1 MSHTA
6 ELIAVGTELLLGNI
20 ANLDA
25 QILSEGLTT
34 LGINVRYHT
43 VVGDNPQRLEEV
55 LAVARRRADIIIT
68 TGGLGPTYD
77 DLTKQTICRVFGREL
92 ELHPD
97 ILETIRDYFQT
108 KLGREMPE
116 NNVQQAMLPV
126 NCAVFDNPVGT
137 APGCAFCEGG
147 VHVLMLPGPPFECRY
162 LFEHRAVPYLA
173 ALTEGVIASHE
184 IRIFGMGESAVEK
197 ALHGPM
203 TAMTNPTLA
212 PYAKLNECMVRATA
226 KAESA
231 QAAEAMLAPLVDQV
245 RAALGDV
252 VYGVDVDSLEQVVSG
267 LLRERG
273 LTLSAAESCTGGLI
287 AKRITDVP
295 GASGVFMGGVV
306 SYTNIVKH
314 RVLGVP
320 ADMLEEYGAVSA
332 PVARAMAEG
341 ARKATTADCAVSVTG
356 VAGPDRDERGNPV
369 GTVFIGFSSPKETIA
384 ERFDFGAA
392 SREEI
397 RGEAADEAFKL
408 LEEKL
413 KEH

>member
-25 QILSEGLTT
+25 QIISEGLTT

-55 LAVARRRADIIIT
+55 LTVARRRADIIIT

-77 DLTKQTICRVFGREL
+77 DLTKQTVCRLFGREL

-126 NCAVFDNPVGT
+126 DCTVFDNPVGT

-184 IRIFGMGESAVEK
+184 IRIFGMGESTVEK
-197 ALHGPM
+197 VLHEPM
-203 TAMTNPTLA
+203 TTLTNPTLA

-226 KAESA
+226 KAETA
-231 QAAEAMLAPLVDQV
+231 EKAEAMLAPLVDQV
-245 RAALGDV
+245 RTILGDV
-252 VYGVDVDSLEQVVSG
+252 VYGVDVDSLEQVASG

-273 LTLSAAESCTGGLI
+273 ETLSCAESCTGGLI
-287 AKRITDVP
+287 AKRMTDLP
-295 GASGVFMGGVV
+295 GASQVFMGGVV
-306 SYTNIVKH
+306 SYTNFVKAN
-314 RVLGVP
+314 VLGVP
-320 ADMLEEYGAVSA
+320 QALLDEHGAVSE
-332 PVARAMAEG
+332 PVACAMAEG
-341 ARKATTADCAVSVTG
+341 VRAVTGADYGISVTG
-356 VAGPDRDERGNPV
+356 VAGPDSDERGNAV
-369 GTVFIGFSSPKETIA
+369 GTVYIGLAGPDGTLC
-384 ERFDFGAA
+384 RLCHFGKR
-392 SREEI
+392 SRERI
-397 RGEAADEAFKL
+397 RGQSANTAFDL
-408 LEEKL
+408 LRRELQK
-413 KEH
+413 

>member
-1 MSHTA
+1 MA
-6 ELIAVGTELLLGNI
+6 KK
-20 ANLDA
+20 
-25 QILSEGLTT
+25 
-34 LGINVRYHT
+34 T
-43 VVGDNPQRLEEV
+43 VEQRCYEALK
-55 LAVARRRADIIIT
+55 AR
-68 TGGLGPTYD
+68 
-77 DLTKQTICRVFGREL
+77 
-92 ELHPD
+92 
-97 ILETIRDYFQT
+97 
-108 KLGREMPE
+108 
-116 NNVQQAMLPV
+116 
-126 NCAVFDNPVGT
+126 
-137 APGCAFCEGG
+137 G
-147 VHVLMLPGPPFECRY
+147 VTF
-162 LFEHRAVPYLA
+162 A
-173 ALTEGVIASHE
+173 
-184 IRIFGMGESAVEK
+184 
-197 ALHGPM
+197 
-203 TAMTNPTLA
+203 
-212 PYAKLNECMVRATA
+212 
-226 KAESA
+226 
-231 QAAEAMLAPLVDQV
+231 
-245 RAALGDV
+245 
-252 VYGVDVDSLEQVVSG
+252 
-267 LLRERG
+267 
-273 LTLSAAESCTGGLI
+273 AAESCTGGLI

-413 KEH
+413 KEA